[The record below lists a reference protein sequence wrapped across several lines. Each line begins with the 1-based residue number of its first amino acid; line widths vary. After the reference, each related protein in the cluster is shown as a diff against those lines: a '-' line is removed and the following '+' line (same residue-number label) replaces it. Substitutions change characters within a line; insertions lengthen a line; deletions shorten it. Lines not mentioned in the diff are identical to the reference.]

1 MEKEVYQ
8 YDPRE
13 VRSTHLFTSKEL
25 EGGKTADGKE
35 IRVYNKTYTNKKEIK
50 KCVEVEQRI
59 IDKYGSYQIGRL
71 DIIRRDGVDLAPKA
85 LKRLIRQFFINK
97 YRNLF
102 GDCLLGYIWKLEKSE
117 EKHWHVHMNVF
128 WRSDCDGEL
137 LTRELCCY
145 LLFLDI
151 LLNHGTMNVYF
162 VDDSPLY
169 GISIDKWDYVN
180 RNKVLIWLR
189 YICKENKDF
198 RGRVDDTG
206 MRYLTNEDR
215 ENGLVKGEN
224 TFGTAVCSIKEKKLR
239 DIKGLPDYNFFK
251 MGKSKRLGVEDVE
264 IKGLK
269 RYREDRLIRYLDNN
283 KDKKDMWPGAYFDQ
297 WGNVKESNE
306 DLMYLDNDNNIVFR
320 GVLLSRDISYQGR
333 KLAYKGSVIR
343 WDGLK
348 EGMWFYNDKYYFTID
363 GYYTNSRGERM
374 MLYEASN
381 DVLMMFILALRGE
394 C

>member
-1 MEKEVYQ
+1 MEKEVYK

-35 IRVYNKTYTNKKEIK
+35 IRVYDNSYTHRKEIK
-50 KCVEVEQRI
+50 RCLEVEQRI

-71 DIIRRDGVDLAPKA
+71 DLGRRDGMELAPKT
-85 LKRLIRQFFINK
+85 LKRILKRFCKNK
-97 YRNLF
+97 HKNLF
-102 GDCLLGYIWKLEKSE
+102 GDCLLGYIWKLEKGE
-117 EKHWHVHMNVF
+117 DGLWHIHLFVF
-128 WRSDCDGEL
+128 WRGDCDGLLMTSEL
-137 LTRELCCY
+137 ACY
-145 LLFLDI
+145 LLFIDI
-151 LLNHGTMNVYF
+151 LSNQGKINVTII
-162 VDDSPLY
+162 DNSPLY
-169 GISIDKWDYVN
+169 GISIDRWDYGN

-206 MRYLTNEDR
+206 MKYLTNEDR

-251 MGKSKRLGVEDVE
+251 LGKSKRIGVGDIE

-269 RYREDRLIRYLDNN
+269 KYREDRLIRYLDNN
-283 KDKKDMWPGAYFDQ
+283 KDRKDMWPGAYFDQ

-306 DLMYLDNDNNIVFR
+306 DLMYLDDDNNIVFR

-333 KLAYKGSVIR
+333 KIAYKGSVIR

-348 EGMWFYNDKYYFTID
+348 EGMWFYDGKYYFTID
-363 GYYTNSRGERM
+363 GYYTDNRGERR